1 MFYVTGTCRDI
12 TIRKKSIAKNISQFH
27 RKLKVLVSNDYGIIN
42 HKTFTL
48 KALYQW

>member
-1 MFYVTGTCRDI
+1 
-12 TIRKKSIAKNISQFH
+12 
-27 RKLKVLVSNDYGIIN
+27 VSNDYGIIN